1 MKWTAPVLIAVAI
14 VAFAVWTN
22 LHRAVADNA
31 PIPPG
36 FNGSPDRTAQNPKV
50 VPWHG

>member
-1 MKWTAPVLIAVAI
+1 MKYTIPVMLAIAI
-14 VAFAVWTN
+14 IGFAVWTN

-36 FNGSPDRTAQNPKV
+36 WNGSPDRTVQQPKV
-50 VPWHG
+50 TPWHG